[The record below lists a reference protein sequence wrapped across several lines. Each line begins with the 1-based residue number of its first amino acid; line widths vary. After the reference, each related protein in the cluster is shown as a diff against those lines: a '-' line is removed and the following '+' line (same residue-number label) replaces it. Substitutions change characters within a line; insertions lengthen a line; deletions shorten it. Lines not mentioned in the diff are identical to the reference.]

1 MKNGKKTNSF
11 AVDMGISYRKKY
23 VLSEQFD
30 LNTNLGSSIN
40 NLGPK
45 VSYDDGI
52 THNFILTNLKMGA
65 LVSPEY
71 TMSNKFNLNWEFAI
85 QLEKYLVPSLPIYA
99 SNNNQLIIKGY
110 NPDISAFRALYQSF
124 YDSPEGFSGELKEFK
139 FKFGTELRANYE
151 NKIYLAL
158 RYGKYNETSIIEDN
172 YLTSTGIG
180 IGLYG
185 FSIDFKHVEPNLTS
199 NPNTNYAITLGYR
212 VNLSG
217 KPFRF

>member
-1 MKNGKKTNSF
+1 
-11 AVDMGISYRKKY
+11 MGISYRKKY